1 MGLEPTSQ
9 LLYPCGRAPLPIVK
23 ETEWVSEAVW
33 MGLEK
38 RKSLAPTLI

>member
-1 MGLEPTSQ
+1 MGLKATSQ

-23 ETEWVSEAVW
+23 EAGWASEPVW